1 MMGNSY
7 KPEKVYQQIQNI
19 IDELI
24 LRLNSTTKDTS
35 IRDANEAGR
44 EILDKLHTQ
53 VTEQLYCLEENAEW
67 DTFTIAFYGETN
79 AGKSTII
86 ETLRILLKE
95 ELKKEQQAKFLKWQ
109 LKSGI
114 TKECIEKTRLEILEG
129 ENRIDEF
136 DMAWREKER
145 ALLQAINHRK
155 LETQQAQ
162 DRVKL
167 AKESATL
174 FERLIW
180 LFKKIPEFK
189 EYQTSYK
196 LTKEAENDL
205 NTQSKS
211 YIDEKSTLS
220 NALQRLEL
228 RNKEIEEKTKAAESF
243 ADGAIIGNGRSDFT
257 LETQNYY
264 FDVGGTRFNLL
275 DVPGI
280 EGKESKVSDAIWQ
293 AVHKAH
299 AVFYVTGKAS
309 APQKG
314 DGKNPGT
321 LEKIKQHLGAQ
332 SEVWTIYNKRIQ
344 NPIQLGMGPII
355 SQGEQESLDDLDS
368 KMIDYLGDSYQ
379 KHIGLSA
386 YPAFLAASSCLLP
399 GSRDASAQDKFLSKY
414 DKQDI
419 LYKSNITALTKMFN
433 ESVVND
439 FKNKIVRSNQNKAKQ
454 VVDMALMD
462 VTCLQKE
469 KFGPLLGLL
478 RSELSDTSAELNS
491 HVELL
496 RSRLRNKT
504 KELIYDFSS
513 KVREKTYKDINRDIS
528 NDEFQDY
535 LKQNI
540 ETYQNEL
547 IEEIPNKI
555 KLELTKFEEQI
566 KDVVARFE
574 AQTSEVMTTFNNMDQ
589 DDLSLNFKFNNGV
602 NVWGVLGAVGGGAL
616 LFFTPVGWGVI
627 AVSVATLVFQFYKA
641 VRSFFSSS
649 YKQSQQRQSTDE
661 NIENVAYDIEMNVE
675 SNLSQMMKD
684 VEANIES
691 INSTMETSIAHV
703 ESVNKKLNLAREELH
718 SICKQ
723 LES

>member
-1 MMGNSY
+1 MTTNSY
-7 KPEKVYQQIQNI
+7 KPEQVYQQIQKI

-24 LRLNSTTKDTS
+24 LRLNSNSNESS
-35 IRDANEAGR
+35 IQDANRSSR
-44 EILDKLHTQ
+44 EILDTLHIQ
-53 VTEQLYCLEENAEW
+53 VTEQLTLLEKNVEW

-86 ETLRILLKE
+86 ETLRILLGE
-95 ELKKEQQAKFLKWQ
+95 ELKKEQQAKFIEWQ

-114 TKECIEKTRLEILEG
+114 TKEGIEKTRDEIIEG
-129 ENRIDEF
+129 ENRLDEF
-136 DMAWREKER
+136 DIVWREKER
-145 ALLQAINHRK
+145 SLLQAINLRK
-155 LETQQAQ
+155 LETQQAL
-162 DRVKL
+162 DRVRI

-180 LFKKIPEFK
+180 LFKKIPEAK
-189 EYQTSYK
+189 EYQVSYK
-196 LTKEAENDL
+196 LTKDAEYDL
-205 NTQSKS
+205 KAQSEQHS
-211 YIDEKSTLS
+211 GERLSLS
-220 NALQRLEL
+220 NALQILEL
-228 RNKEIEEKTKAAESF
+228 TNKQIEEKTKEVEPFS
-243 ADGAIIGNGRSDFT
+243 DGAIIGNGRSDFT
-257 LETQNYY
+257 LETQSYS
-264 FDVGGTRFNLL
+264 FEVGGAKFNLL

-344 NPIQLGMGPII
+344 NPIQLEMGQLI
-355 SQGEQESLDDLDS
+355 SEGEQESLGDLDS

-379 KHIGLSA
+379 KNIGLSA
-386 YPAFLAASSCLLP
+386 YPAFLAASSCLVP
-399 GSRDASAQDKFLSKY
+399 GSRDASSQNKFLSKCK
-414 DKQDI
+414 KQDI
-419 LYKSNITALTKMFN
+419 LDKSNITALTNIFD

-439 FKNKIVRSNQNKAKQ
+439 FKNKIIRSNQNKAKQ
-454 VVDMALMD
+454 VVGIALAD
-462 VTCLQKE
+462 VTCLQKD
-469 KFGPLLGLL
+469 KFGPLLNIL
-478 RSELSDTSAELNS
+478 RTELADTSIELHSNL
-491 HVELL
+491 EIL
-496 RSRLRNKT
+496 RLRLRNKT

-528 NDEFQDY
+528 NDEFQEY
-535 LKQNI
+535 LKRNI
-540 ETYQNEL
+540 EIYQDEL
-547 IEEIPNKI
+547 IEKIPNEI
-555 KLELTKFEEQI
+555 KLELSKFEEKI

-574 AQTSEVMTTFNNMDQ
+574 AQTNEVMTTFNNMDQ
-589 DDLSLNFKFNNGV
+589 NDFSLNFKFDNGV
-602 NVWGVLGAVGGGAL
+602 NVWGVLGAIGGGAL
-616 LFFTPVGWGVI
+616 LFFTPLGWGVI
-627 AVSVATLVFQFYKA
+627 AVSAATLVFQFYKA

-675 SNLSQMMKD
+675 SNLSQMMKE
-684 VEANIES
+684 VEVNIES
-691 INSTMETSIAHV
+691 INSTMEASIAHV
-703 ESVNKKLNLAREELH
+703 ENVNKKLLLARNELH
-718 SICKQ
+718 TICEQ